1 MTRFETLEGV
11 KARYDLVVVGTSTGG
26 LHALTRLLSALPAT
40 YRLPILIVQHRS
52 RDSDE
57 RLSGLLRGASQLP
70 VNEAEDKDP
79 LRGPGVYLGPPDYHL
94 LVEPESMALSTEE
107 PVAYS
112 RPSIDVLFESA
123 AYSHGSAVI
132 GVLLTGANQDGT
144 RGLQEIK
151 QRGGYVIVQN
161 PASAESGFMPK
172 NAMKNV
178 VADRVLDLDQIATE
192 LVVRASDARVA

>member
-1 MTRFETLEGV
+1 VTL
-11 KARYDLVVVGTSTGG
+11 RYDLVVVGTSTGG
-26 LHALTRLLSALPAT
+26 LHALTRLLSELPGT
-40 YRLPILIVQHRS
+40 FPLPIAIVQHRS

-57 RLSGLLRGASQLP
+57 RLAHLLGGASSLP
-70 VNEAEDKDP
+70 VSEAEDKEP

-94 LVEPESMALSTEE
+94 LVEVDCLALSTEE

-144 RGLQEIK
+144 RGLKRIK
-151 QRGGYVIVQN
+151 ERGGYVIIQN
-161 PASAESGFMPK
+161 PESAESAFMPK
-172 NAMKNV
+172 HAVKNLL
-178 VADRVLDLDQIATE
+178 AHRVLNLDEIAEE
-192 LVVRASDARVA
+192 LLARAREMRPA

>member
-1 MTRFETLEGV
+1 MN
-11 KARYDLVVVGTSTGG
+11 ARYDLVVMGTSTGG
-26 LHALTRLLSALPAT
+26 LHALTRLLSALPASFP
-40 YRLPILIVQHRS
+40 LPIAIVQHRS

-57 RLSGLLRGASQLP
+57 RLSLLLRGASLIP
-70 VNEAEDKDP
+70 VRDAEDKEP
-79 LRGPGVYLGPPDYHL
+79 LCSPGVYLSPPDYHL
-94 LVEPESMALSTEE
+94 LVELDCMALSTEE

-144 RGLQEIK
+144 RGLRAIK

-161 PASAESGFMPK
+161 PDSAESPFMAKHALKSLLP
-172 NAMKNV
+172 
-178 VADRVLDLDQIATE
+178 DRVLNLGQIADE
-192 LVVRASDARVA
+192 LITRANETRLA

>member
-1 MTRFETLEGV
+1 MTRFETPEGV
-11 KARYDLVVVGTSTGG
+11 KARYDVVVVGTSTGG
-26 LHALTRLLSALPAT
+26 LHALTRLLGALPAT

-52 RDSDE
+52 KDSDE

-70 VNEAEDKDP
+70 VSEAEDKEP

-94 LVEPESMALSTEE
+94 LLELESMALSTEE

-151 QRGGYVIVQN
+151 QRGGYVIVQD
-161 PASAESGFMPK
+161 PTSAESGFMPK

-178 VADRVLDLDQIATE
+178 VADRVLDLEQIATE